1 MSMNTQFEKLILF
14 VPGRLCLFGE
24 HSDWA
29 GLHRIINADIVP
41 GAALVS
47 GIEQGIYAEVEKCDQ
62 FIMHNESEELKDL
75 WVDFSCSMQSLEL
88 RAVAET
94 DSYFSY
100 ASGVASYIKDH
111 YSVGGIKVTIKK
123 MTLPVKEGLTGVVLN
138 GTMYDIGNPSS
149 YHDSFEN
156 FKLN

>member
-1 MSMNTQFEKLILF
+1 MKTQIEKLKLF

-41 GAALVS
+41 GAAIVT

-75 WVDFSCSMQSLEL
+75 WVDFSCSMQSFEL
-88 RAVAET
+88 RAIAET
-94 DSYFSY
+94 NQSEIDMTDSLRQFI
-100 ASGVASYIKDH
+100 GK
-111 YSVGGIKVTIKK
+111 
-123 MTLPVKEGLTGVVLN
+123 GLTGVVLN

-149 YHDSFEN
+149 YHVSFDDFN
-156 FKLN
+156 KL